1 MNTLSIFLYIAGT
14 VGGLFTFLLMIGGG
28 LMMTGLSIMTYPSN
42 REHDEK
48 PALIERAKRLMIF
61 GCLTLFLAVLVPSKT
76 TMYTM
81 AASEIGEKVLKSPVS
96 QKSIELVEAYLDK
109 ELSNTKESVLKNSK

>member
-14 VGGLFTFLLMIGGG
+14 VEGLFVLLLMIGGG
-28 LMMTGLSIMTYPSN
+28 LTLTGLYVSAYACESP
-42 REHDEK
+42 HDEK

-61 GCLTLFLAVLVPSKT
+61 GCLALFLAVLVPSET
-76 TMYTM
+76 TMYTI

-96 QKSIELVEAYLDK
+96 QKSIELVEAFLDK
-109 ELSNTKESVLKNSK
+109 ELSNTKEYVLKKSK